1 MGFLKKS
8 LAWAVLLCLV
18 LSMGLTVMPMAAEVE
33 ENTADTYVYYWN
45 PAAEAVPEYY
55 ERYARPYMLFSGHN
69 VSYKEMGNN
78 GFLYVRFFNVVNMEE
93 LISDQSEAPAGGYAT
108 TGAFCADA
116 ETYIVDGTAYRRMN
130 LEDGYF
136 NTNSNTKDGTV
147 DARKIRA
154 VLRHSMPNL
163 ADLPAFEKKVNAYL
177 SDTHGEE
184 AVLVKDL
191 HGSELMSATQSAIWH
206 YANGFDFGAPYPY
219 RSSERF
225 ENWGENTIAS
235 SAARISYPDYPSS
248 FVDIADDT
256 TGSNINGVYQYLLSL
271 PGEDPKDVVLTDD
284 AVSLAEAAVSGS
296 GNDLTVTL
304 FINIDG
310 TINGDD
316 DVTLSVKCGKQ
327 TQRFQLGAVNTLEK
341 QEDGLY
347 AVTFKGVSRKDCDA
361 VELVLSGEQIIDD
374 VCFFEAKPTED
385 TDGRKTSQ
393 NLAGYGHGIA
403 PVNSR
408 VTVSVPEDNET
419 LELTKL
425 DERTGNPLSGVT
437 FVLYKKQEKEDLKL
451 HSYVTDAQ
459 GKISVSVTD
468 PEDYY
473 FVETGALAGY
483 EPISG
488 SIAPGR
494 VSNDWNTGML
504 ELSKK
509 LINTT
514 PAQVG
519 ETFDF
524 ELTLDLSTA
533 PVMSNGLSWMT
544 GKYILQQLECSKELT
559 FTADGSTL
567 TAAFTLNADETVTV
581 AGIPLGA
588 TYTLKEVLTEE
599 DQAWFESTAR
609 IGDGEA
615 VEGGVAK
622 STVGKNN
629 TVVIT
634 NSVVTG
640 LQLKTGTLGVGKEL
654 VDAPASLNE
663 QKYTFRVT
671 VDLSEADVY
680 QDPAPWMTD
689 EYLLKKITSKQPLK
703 WTKTGEKTYTTTI
716 SLKHGQLL
724 ELDGVPQGSG
734 FFIEEQLTN
743 VGRRNYRVT
752 TAVSANGGDA
762 VQEQSTVASGN
773 MAESNNVIF
782 INQYVGP
789 IPAMGDSSL
798 TVPMVLCLIS
808 VMAVGLLLVNKR
820 RILGA

>member
-1 MGFLKKS
+1 
-8 LAWAVLLCLV
+8 
-18 LSMGLTVMPMAAEVE
+18 
-33 ENTADTYVYYWN
+33 
-45 PAAEAVPEYY
+45 
-55 ERYARPYMLFSGHN
+55 
-69 VSYKEMGNN
+69 
-78 GFLYVRFFNVVNMEE
+78 
-93 LISDQSEAPAGGYAT
+93 
-108 TGAFCADA
+108 
-116 ETYIVDGTAYRRMN
+116 
-130 LEDGYF
+130 
-136 NTNSNTKDGTV
+136 
-147 DARKIRA
+147 
-154 VLRHSMPNL
+154 
-163 ADLPAFEKKVNAYL
+163 
-177 SDTHGEE
+177 
-184 AVLVKDL
+184 
-191 HGSELMSATQSAIWH
+191 
-206 YANGFDFGAPYPY
+206 
-219 RSSERF
+219 
-225 ENWGENTIAS
+225 
-235 SAARISYPDYPSS
+235 
-248 FVDIADDT
+248 
-256 TGSNINGVYQYLLSL
+256 
-271 PGEDPKDVVLTDD
+271 
-284 AVSLAEAAVSGS
+284 
-296 GNDLTVTL
+296 
-304 FINIDG
+304 
-310 TINGDD
+310 
-316 DVTLSVKCGKQ
+316 
-327 TQRFQLGAVNTLEK
+327 
-341 QEDGLY
+341 
-347 AVTFKGVSRKDCDA
+347 
-361 VELVLSGEQIIDD
+361 
-374 VCFFEAKPTED
+374 
-385 TDGRKTSQ
+385 
-393 NLAGYGHGIA
+393 
-403 PVNSR
+403 VNSR
-408 VTVSVPEDNET
+408 VTVSVPEDTET

-437 FVLYKKQEKEDLKL
+437 FDLYKKQGKEDLKL

-459 GKISVSVTD
+459 GKIHVSVTD

-483 EPISG
+483 EPVSG

-494 VSNDWNTGML
+494 VSNDWNTGAL

-559 FTADGSTL
+559 FTVDGSTL

-689 EYLLKKITSKQPLK
+689 EYLLNKITSKQPLK

-782 INQYVGP
+782 INKYVGP

-798 TVPMVLCLIS
+798 TVPMALCLMS
-808 VMAVGLLLVNKR
+808 VMAVGLLLLNKR